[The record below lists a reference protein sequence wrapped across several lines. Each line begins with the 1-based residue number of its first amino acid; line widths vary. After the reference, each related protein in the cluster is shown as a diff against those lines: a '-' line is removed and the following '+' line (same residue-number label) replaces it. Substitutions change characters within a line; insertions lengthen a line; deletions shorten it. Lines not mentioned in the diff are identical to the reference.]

1 MSVADKIR
9 SLIQIKA
16 QLQTAIKAK
25 GVAVENNTPFSE
37 YPGKIS
43 AIDAVNPD
51 SGGFTHTIN
60 AAGSM
65 QISKFI
71 VPKNVTRIVAN
82 DVPPSTEELILPE
95 GLNSVGGSAFSN
107 LSRLKKVV
115 MPSTWKQIPAGS
127 NGIFLYCAALQEIDL
142 QYIESI
148 NSQSVFAATGLKMV
162 DLRKLTS
169 SSLPNSTFSGCS
181 SLHTVL
187 LPPSIKTL
195 EASCFNGCIA
205 LENID
210 LKPMV
215 SIGDSALRNTPFR
228 KLDLPN
234 CTSFSLRA
242 LFDLPNLEEVVFSNN
257 LVILPTIFNENNK
270 LKSLIFP
277 KNFTVF
283 QSTTSPV
290 INGEAKYLKYVELGE
305 TLASVFGNFI
315 ATSTPVLEVVKINK
329 VVPPTAN
336 SSSPPFSIPANMQ
349 SIFKIY
355 VPDQSVNAYKN
366 ATAWSNVAQYIRPM
380 SEFVMPVL

>member
-60 AAGSM
+60 ATGSM

-82 DVPPSTEELILPE
+82 DVPLSTEELILPE
-95 GLNSVGGSAFSN
+95 GLNSVGGSAFTN

-127 NGIFLYCAALQEIDL
+127 NGIFLYCAALEEIDL

-162 DLRKLTS
+162 DLSKLTS
-169 SSLPNSTFSGCS
+169 TNLPNSTFSGCS

-210 LKPMV
+210 LKPIV
-215 SIGDSALRNTPFR
+215 NIGDSALRNTPFR

-242 LFDLPNLEEVVFSNN
+242 LFDLPDLEEVVFSNN
-257 LVILPTIFNENNK
+257 LVVLPTIFNGNNK

-277 KNFTVF
+277 NSFTVF
-283 QSTTSPV
+283 QATTPF
-290 INGEAKYLKYVELGE
+290 INGEAKYLKYVEIGE
-305 TLASVFGNFI
+305 NLASVFYNFI
-315 ATSTPVLEVVKINK
+315 ATSTPVLEAVKIKK

-336 SSSPPFSIPANMQ
+336 SSSPPFLVPANMQ